1 VARLLSTAFLVAL
14 LAATAGAF
22 ALTKGSKVE
31 ASPIYAAT
39 ADRVF
44 SPECNCD
51 TATADIDFRLRKD
64 DRLTIWMERDGDR
77 VRTLANGRSYAPGPV
92 SLVFDGISDEGLTLP
107 AGTYR
112 PVVHLAAEHRT
123 IRLPTPIEL
132 DRRGPVVRIRHPIYT
147 HISPDGDGR
156 KDVFRVS
163 YRLSEPGRG
172 ILLVDGRQV
181 WITRAPARRG
191 VLVWDGKL
199 GGRAA
204 KPGNHVLR
212 ASAEDAAGNRAES
225 VPFAI
230 VSVRYIRL
238 GRTRVLAKP
247 GTRFAIL
254 ALSDAPEVSW
264 RFARA
269 HGVARTG
276 TLRFRAP
283 RKPGVY
289 RLYVTFGD
297 HAAKA
302 LVVVG

>member
-1 VARLLSTAFLVAL
+1 VARLLSTAFLVAV

-22 ALTKGSKVE
+22 ALTKGPKVE
-31 ASPIYAAT
+31 ASPIYAAS
-39 ADRVF
+39 ADPVF

-51 TATADIDFRLRKD
+51 TATADIDFRLRKH
-64 DRLTIWMERDGDR
+64 DRLTIWMERDGER
-77 VRTLANGRSYAPGPV
+77 VRTLADGRSYTPGPV

-107 AGTYR
+107 GGTYR
-112 PVVHLAAEHRT
+112 PVVHLAREHRT
-123 IRLPTPIEL
+123 IRLATPIEL
-132 DRRGPVVRIRHPIYT
+132 DRTGPVLRIRHPIYT

-156 KDVFRVS
+156 KDVFRVP

-172 ILLVDGRQV
+172 ILLVDGKQV
-181 WITRAPARRG
+181 WITPATARAG
-191 VLVWDGKL
+191 VLVWNGKL

-204 KPGNHVLR
+204 RPGNHVLR
-212 ASAEDAAGNRAES
+212 ATADDAAGNRAES
-225 VPFAI
+225 TPFA
-230 VSVRYIRL
+230 VVQVRYIRL
-238 GRTRVLAKP
+238 GRSRVLAKP

-254 ALSDAPEVSW
+254 ALSDAPQVRW

-269 HGVARTG
+269 RGVARTG

-289 RLYVTFGD
+289 RLYVSSGD